1 MYFGMQKRDDGSIES
16 YRTVDD
22 EAKLFRGGF
31 VSLSQDV
38 RVLNDK
44 MPALMR
50 TAVATVKDKR
60 RLAADD
66 IDWLLPHFSSNWF
79 RQKLHDGM
87 AELGMCIPFE
97 RWFTNL
103 TTKGHTGSAAIYIM
117 LDELMSSGRVR
128 RGQRILGIVP
138 ESSRMLF
145 GFIHFTAV

>member
-1 MYFGMQKRDDGSIES
+1 
-16 YRTVDD
+16 
-22 EAKLFRGGF
+22 
-31 VSLSQDV
+31 
-38 RVLNDK
+38 VLNDR

-50 TAVATVKDKR
+50 TAVSRVKEKYA
-60 RLAADD
+60 LNPAD

-87 AELGMCIPFE
+87 TELGMCIPFE

-103 TTKGHTGSAAIYIM
+103 STKGNTGSAALYIM
-117 LDELMSSGRVR
+117 LDELMSSGNVR
-128 RGQRILGIVP
+128 RGQRILGVVP